1 MSDKIK
7 MKTEKKEFYK
17 PSADLNKLIEL
28 SNGGFRNKR
37 EAKDFFKAISIATLI
52 VWQMSDEEQ
61 AEDRNTD
68 ILIDG
73 LTALTYVQ
81 I

>member
-1 MSDKIK
+1 MSETKSK
-7 MKTEKKEFYK
+7 KKEFYK
-17 PSADLNKLIEL
+17 PSADLIKLIEL
-28 SNGGFRNKR
+28 SNGGFRNIQ

-61 AEDRNTD
+61 VENRNID

-73 LTALTYVQ
+73 LTALIYVQ